1 MKNRTLN
8 ILKIKAEKFVDKI
21 TGRNQLLPFTVG
33 VDKEEPEKPK
43 ELTEDDYLPYNAATG
58 QYRADYKPNGS
69 IPKESIDIRTAK
81 TLDEFTPVKIKG
93 VVSMYIGGAQYMF
106 KDWSGEMIPII
117 VDSVLSLDAALVTI
131 TGGMIINYDGLP
143 AVKVF
148 SIEKERIEK

>member
-1 MKNRTLN
+1 MIVILSLFLGGCNNDYDPWLLENDLRAIGIDLN
-8 ILKIKAEKFVDKI
+8 KPTAAELKRKAM
-21 TGRNQLLPFTVG
+21 
-33 VDKEEPEKPK
+33 
-43 ELTEDDYLPYNAATG
+43 TENYVRKVL
-58 QYRADYKPNGS
+58 DYKPNGS

-93 VVSMYIGGAQYMF
+93 VVSTYLDGNQYMF

-117 VDSVLSLDAALVTI
+117 VDSGVLSLDAALVTI

>member
-1 MKNRTLN
+1 MKNILMIVILSLFLGGCNNDYDPWLLENDLRAIGIDLN
-8 ILKIKAEKFVDKI
+8 KPTAAELKRKAM
-21 TGRNQLLPFTVG
+21 
-33 VDKEEPEKPK
+33 
-43 ELTEDDYLPYNAATG
+43 TENYVRKVL
-58 QYRADYKPNGS
+58 DYKPNGS

-93 VVSMYIGGAQYMF
+93 VVSTYLDGNQYMF

-117 VDSVLSLDAALVTI
+117 VDSGVLSLDAALVTI

>member
-1 MKNRTLN
+1 MKKILMVAILSLFLGGCNNDYDPWLLENDLRAIGIDLN
-8 ILKIKAEKFVDKI
+8 KPTAAELKRKAM
-21 TGRNQLLPFTVG
+21 
-33 VDKEEPEKPK
+33 
-43 ELTEDDYLPYNAATG
+43 TENYVRKVL
-58 QYRADYKPNGS
+58 DYKPNGS

-93 VVSMYIGGAQYMF
+93 VVSTYLDGNQYMF

-117 VDSVLSLDAALVTI
+117 VDSGVLSLDAALVTI

>member
-1 MKNRTLN
+1 MKKILMVAILSLFLGGCNNDYDPWLLENDLRAIGIDLN
-8 ILKIKAEKFVDKI
+8 KPDAAELKRQAMMENYVRKV
-21 TGRNQLLPFTVG
+21 L
-33 VDKEEPEKPK
+33 
-43 ELTEDDYLPYNAATG
+43 
-58 QYRADYKPNGS
+58 DYKPNGS
-69 IPKESIDIRTAK
+69 IPKEPIDIRTAK

-93 VVSMYIGGAQYMF
+93 VVSTYLDGNQYMF

>member
-1 MKNRTLN
+1 MKKILMVAILSLFLGGCNNDYDPWLLENDLRAIGIDLN
-8 ILKIKAEKFVDKI
+8 KPTAAELKRKAM
-21 TGRNQLLPFTVG
+21 
-33 VDKEEPEKPK
+33 
-43 ELTEDDYLPYNAATG
+43 TENYVRKVL
-58 QYRADYKPNGS
+58 DYKPNGS
-69 IPKESIDIRTAK
+69 IPKESIGIRTAK

-93 VVSMYIGGAQYMF
+93 VVSTYLDGNQYMF

-117 VDSVLSLDAALVTI
+117 VDSGVLSLDATLVTI